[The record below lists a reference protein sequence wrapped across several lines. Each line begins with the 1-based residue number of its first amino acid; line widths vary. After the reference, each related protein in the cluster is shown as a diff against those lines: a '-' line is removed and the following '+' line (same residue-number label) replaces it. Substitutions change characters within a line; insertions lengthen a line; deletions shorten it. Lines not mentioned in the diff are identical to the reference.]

1 MIEIDRYWV
10 KGFYFAHDK
19 PAFRPNQVW
28 KPPKVHAS
36 FEVFLSKVVKEF
48 FAYIGMILHK
58 IIFLLK
64 NGKSNEVWQV
74 IKIFA

>member
-19 PAFRPNQVW
+19 PAP